1 MEISRKDVIIIGVP
15 VLIMGASGSGK
26 SASLRNFAPDEIGI
40 FNVAS
45 KPLPF
50 RKQLPLVNKATY
62 GIIQT
67 GLKKNNLRC
76 YVIDDSQY
84 LMAFEQVA
92 KAKEAGYGKY
102 TDIGTNFINLVQFVI
117 LNTSP
122 DTIVYFLHHAEQT
135 DLGKTKAKTVGKLID
150 NWLTLE
156 GMFSIVLLAE
166 TDGKEHWFTT
176 QSDGYSTAK
185 SPMEMFPQKIDNDL
199 KLVDKTIREYYEF
212 GGKTDEKD

>member
-1 MEISRKDVIIIGVP
+1 MGVP
-15 VLIMGASGSGK
+15 VLVMGASGSGK
-26 SASLRNFAPDEIGI
+26 SASLRNFEPSEVGI

-50 RKQLPLVNKATY
+50 RKKFPNTVNKATY
-62 GIIQT
+62 CTIQSS
-67 GLKKNNLRC
+67 LKKNNLRC

-92 KAKEAGYGKY
+92 KAKETGFGKY

-122 DTIVYFLHHAEQT
+122 DTIVYFLHHSEQT
-135 DLGKTKAKTVGKLID
+135 ELGKIKAKTVGKLID

-156 GMFSIVLLAE
+156 GMFSIVLLAD

-185 SPMEMFPQKIDNDL
+185 SPMDMFQEKIPNDL
-199 KLVDKTIREYYEF
+199 KAVDTVIRDYYNMN
-212 GGKTDEKD
+212 GGNEENEKN

>member
-1 MEISRKDVIIIGVP
+1 MGVP
-15 VLIMGASGSGK
+15 VLVMGFSGSGK
-26 SASLRNFAPDEIGI
+26 SASLRNFGPDEIGI

-62 GIIQT
+62 GVIQA

-84 LMAFEQVA
+84 LMAFEQVT
-92 KAKEAGYGKY
+92 KAKETGYGKY
-102 TDIGTNFINLVQFVI
+102 TDMGVNFVNLVQFVI

-122 DTIVYFLHHAEQT
+122 DTIVYFLHHPEQT
-135 DLGKTKAKTVGKLID
+135 EQGRIKAKTVGKLID

-156 GMFSIVLLAE
+156 GLFSIVLLAE
-166 TDGKEHWFTT
+166 TDGKEHWFIT

-185 SPMEMFPQKIDNDL
+185 SPMDMFPEKIDNDL

>member
-1 MEISRKDVIIIGVP
+1 MGVP
-15 VLIMGASGSGK
+15 VLVMGASGSGK
-26 SASLRNFAPDEIGI
+26 SASLRNFEPSEVGI

-50 RKQLPLVNKATY
+50 RKQLQLVNKATY
-62 GIIQT
+62 GIIQA

-102 TDIGTNFINLVQFVI
+102 TDMGTNFINLVQFVI

-135 DLGKTKAKTVGKLID
+135 ELGKIKAKTVGKLID

-156 GMFSIVLLAE
+156 GLFSIVLLAE
-166 TDGKEHWFTT
+166 TDGKEHWFAT

-185 SPMEMFPQKIDNDL
+185 SPMDMFPEKIPNDL
-199 KLVDKTIREYYEF
+199 KAVDAAIRDYYKL
-212 GGKTDEKD
+212 GGNEEDEKI

>member
-1 MEISRKDVIIIGVP
+1 MGVP
-15 VLIMGASGSGK
+15 VLVMGFSGSGK
-26 SASLRNFAPDEIGI
+26 SASLRNFEPDEIGI

-62 GIIQT
+62 GIIQA

-84 LMAFEQVA
+84 LMAFEQVE
-92 KAKEAGYGKY
+92 KYKEAGFGKY
-102 TDIGTNFINLVQFVI
+102 AEMGVNFVNLVQFII

-122 DTIVYFLHHAEQT
+122 DTIVYFLHHPERDET
-135 DLGKTKAKTVGKLID
+135 GHIKAKTVGKLID

-156 GMFSIVLLAE
+156 GLFSIVLLAE
-166 TDGKEHWFTT
+166 TDGKEHWFIT

-185 SPMEMFPQKIDNDL
+185 SPMDMFPEKIDNDL

>member
-1 MEISRKDVIIIGVP
+1 MGVP
-15 VLIMGASGSGK
+15 VLVMGFSGSGK
-26 SASLRNFAPDEIGI
+26 SASLRNFEPDEIGI

-62 GIIQT
+62 GVIQA

-84 LMAFEQVA
+84 LMAFEQVT

-102 TDIGTNFINLVQFVI
+102 TDMGVNFVNLVQFVI

-122 DTIVYFLHHAEQT
+122 DTIVYFLHHPEQT
-135 DLGKTKAKTVGKLID
+135 EQGRIKAKTVGKLID

-156 GMFSIVLLAE
+156 GLFSIVLLAE
-166 TDGKEHWFTT
+166 TDGKEHWFIT

-185 SPMEMFPQKIDNDL
+185 SPMDMYRKINDNDL

-212 GGKTDEKD
+212 GGKTYEKD

>member
-1 MEISRKDVIIIGVP
+1 MGVP
-15 VLIMGASGSGK
+15 VLVIGASGSGK
-26 SASLRNFAPDEIGI
+26 SASLRNFEPSEVGI

-50 RKQLPLVNKATY
+50 RKQLQLVNKATY
-62 GIIQT
+62 GIIQA

-84 LMAFEQVA
+84 LMAFEQVE
-92 KAKEAGYGKY
+92 KYKEAGLGKY
-102 TDIGTNFINLVQFVI
+102 AEMGVNFVNLVQFII

-122 DTIVYFLHHAEQT
+122 DTIVYFLHHPERDET
-135 DLGKTKAKTVGKLID
+135 GHIKAKTVGKLID

-156 GMFSIVLLAE
+156 GLFSIVLLCE
-166 TDGKEHWFTT
+166 TDGKEHWFAT